1 MEPWRWI
8 ASPRVANRGGFMS
21 IVKAVFPVG
30 GLGTRFLPAT
40 KASPKEMLPLVDKP
54 LIQYVVE
61 EAHLSGITDAIFVTG
76 RGKRAIEDHF
86 DTIFELEHTL
96 DKKGNRKLL
105 EEVRKIT
112 KLANFS
118 YVRQGEPLGLG
129 HAILCARNLV
139 GNDPFAVLLGDDII
153 RSRVPVLKQLMRAF
167 VKHGGP
173 VLAVQRVAGPGIS
186 DYGVI
191 KGTPIDE
198 RTFLVTDL
206 VEKPAPAEAPSDL
219 AVIGRYVLTPAVFRY
234 LEQTKAGRGG
244 EIQLT
249 DALRKMAQDYPL
261 YAYLFEGTRYDA
273 GNKQGFLQA
282 TVEYALANPEL
293 GPPFRKYL
301 RALLENKLRPKS

>member
-1 MEPWRWI
+1 
-8 ASPRVANRGGFMS
+8 MS
-21 IVKAVFPVG
+21 VTKAVFPVG

-40 KASPKEMLPLVDKP
+40 KASPKEMLALVDKP

-61 EAHLSGITDAIFVTG
+61 EAALSGITDAVFVTG

-96 DKKGNRKLL
+96 HRKGNRKLL
-105 EEVRKIT
+105 DDVRKIT
-112 KLANFS
+112 RLANFS

-139 GNDPFAVLLGDDII
+139 GNEPFAVLLGDDII
-153 RSRVPVLKQLMRAF
+153 RTRVPALKQLTRAYARL
-167 VKHGGP
+167 GGP
-173 VLAVQRVAGPGIS
+173 VLAVQRVSGPAIS

-191 KGTPIDE
+191 KGRRIDE
-198 RTFLVTDL
+198 RTFQIIDL
-206 VEKPAPAEAPSDL
+206 VEKPEPKDAPSDL
-219 AVIGRYVLTPAVFRY
+219 AVIGRYVLTPAIFHY
-234 LEQTKAGRGG
+234 LAETKPGRGG

-273 GNKQGFLQA
+273 GNKLGFLQA
-282 TVEYALANPEL
+282 TVEFALANPEL
-293 GPPFRKYL
+293 GPAFRRYL
-301 RALLENKLRPKS
+301 RELARRQLKPRA

>member
-1 MEPWRWI
+1 
-8 ASPRVANRGGFMS
+8 MS
-21 IVKAVFPVG
+21 VTKAVFPVG

-40 KASPKEMLPLVDKP
+40 KASPKEMLSLVDKP

-61 EAHLSGITDAIFVTG
+61 EAQLSGVVDAIFVTG

-96 DKKGNRKLL
+96 DRKGNRKLL

-112 KLANFS
+112 NLANFS

-129 HAILCARNLV
+129 HAILCARSLV
-139 GNDPFAVLLGDDII
+139 GNEPFAVLLGDDLI
-153 RSRVPVLKQLMRAF
+153 RARVPALKQLFRAF
-167 VKHGGP
+167 KKLGGP
-173 VLAVQRVAGPGIS
+173 VLAVQRVAGAAIS
-186 DYGVI
+186 EYGVI
-191 KGTPIDE
+191 KGRRLDE
-198 RTFLVTDL
+198 RTFQIIDL
-206 VEKPAPAEAPSDL
+206 VEKPDPAQAPSDL
-219 AVIGRYVLTPAVFRY
+219 AVIGRYVLTPAIFHY
-234 LEQTKAGRGG
+234 LEQTRPGRGG

-249 DALRKMAQDYPL
+249 DALRKMAVDYPL

-293 GPPFRKYL
+293 GPPFRRYL
-301 RALLENKLRPKS
+301 RSLLHRGQLGPE

>member
-1 MEPWRWI
+1 MG
-8 ASPRVANRGGFMS
+8 VT
-21 IVKAVFPVG
+21 KAVFPVG

-40 KASPKEMLPLVDKP
+40 KASPKEMLSLVDKP

-61 EAHLSGITDAIFVTG
+61 EAALAGITDAIFVTG

-96 DKKGNRKLL
+96 NRKGNRKLL

-112 KLANFS
+112 NLANFS

-129 HAILCARNLV
+129 HAILCARSLV
-139 GNDPFAVLLGDDII
+139 GNEPFAVLLGDDLI
-153 RSRVPVLKQLMRAF
+153 RSRVPALKQLVRAF
-167 VKHGGP
+167 DRLGGP
-173 VLAVQRVAGPGIS
+173 VLAIQRVAGPAIS

-191 KGTPIDE
+191 RGTRIDE
-198 RTFLVTDL
+198 RTFQVLDL

-219 AVIGRYVLTPAVFRY
+219 AVIGRYILTPAVFRY
-234 LEQTKAGRGG
+234 LEKTKPGRGG

-249 DALRKMAQDYPL
+249 DALRKMAVDYPL
-261 YAYLFEGTRYDA
+261 YAFLFEGKRYDA
-273 GNKQGFLQA
+273 GNKLGFLQA

-293 GPPFRKYL
+293 GPPFRRYL
-301 RALLENKLRPKS
+301 RELLRQPPLRGEG